1 MHQVNG
7 EKETK
12 RKQYQNICS
21 PVGSKKENLY
31 QLCLFLRKN
40 ENINHLKITMQIE
53 YNLWKD

>member
-31 QLCLFLRKN
+31 QLCLLSF
-40 ENINHLKITMQIE
+40 
-53 YNLWKD
+53 KDHYANRI